1 MPCSQNLMVI
11 RVQGT
16 ASLVMAEAL
25 CYPCFLP
32 PRSQKWPAERWG
44 LHQVSERHQPDQAA
58 ARRDH
63 KPAEKRGWKGSAGSR
78 VWTSPSRWVPWQ
90 PCSLS
95 LATLWPGVQMGLLVL
110 GSPWPKQDLGAWCCS
125 AFMSSLDAVAL
136 CGVGAECFF
145 QHSGCLL
152 MHTGGR
158 WLIRSVLPQ
167 SDLVAQANLPP
178 DATSAFLSFFSL
190 LECGY
195 GRFYSVLSIC
205 CQILFSERQKV
216 LLLLKMLWNVWR
228 FQMEAEAIC
237 FLAKGLWAEAGKPG
251 WHKQGLCCA
260 MGHHVLL
267 HWFVCSDYNKQMPQF
282 TFSSQ
287 SFLCEN
293 DLSGYHCYSEG
304 QTEWLGRSSRKN
316 RKGKTEL
323 MKSKC
328 SAPDMNLSYTVQL
341 CCSFCIYLKNME
353 YINGNQQTQHPNP
366 TVQVFHDLMLAG
378 DDNS

>member
-178 DATSAFLSFFSL
+178 DATSAFLSFFFPFGVWL
-190 LECGY
+190 WE
-195 GRFYSVLSIC
+195 V
-205 CQILFSERQKV
+205 LFSSKYMLSDTLFWTAESAVIAQDA
-216 LLLLKMLWNVWR
+216 LK
-228 FQMEAEAIC
+228 C
-237 FLAKGLWAEAGKPG
+237 LA
-251 WHKQGLCCA
+251 
-260 MGHHVLL
+260 
-267 HWFVCSDYNKQMPQF
+267 FSDGSWSN
-282 TFSSQ
+282 
-287 SFLCEN
+287 L
-293 DLSGYHCYSEG
+293 LSG
-304 QTEWLGRSSRKN
+304 
-316 RKGKTEL
+316 
-323 MKSKC
+323 
-328 SAPDMNLSYTVQL
+328 
-341 CCSFCIYLKNME
+341 
-353 YINGNQQTQHPNP
+353 
-366 TVQVFHDLMLAG
+366 
-378 DDNS
+378 